1 MFRSIIVGYQLRN
14 AWWYTATSRSKT
26 RFART
31 KLGSLW
37 LGVSSL
43 LVTTILV
50 VVYGTVFQVE
60 NPKEYFTYLAIGLS
74 SWNYI
79 CASVTSAPDLF
90 DHNKDNIKNNNIN
103 PIFYALEEWSFQL
116 QTFIQI
122 AIVMIFA
129 IALVDPSA
137 LINILTLKWTIPF
150 INLALLMYWLPLL
163 ICIAGSKYRDLYQL
177 IPAVVQLLF
186 LITPVLYKKQ
196 SLGGFEW
203 IAQINPVFIVINPI
217 RESIIGKDA
226 TFITWSMVCVM
237 ILNVIGCIY
246 STIMLDR
253 TRYYLPTRL

>member
-14 AWWYTATSRSKT
+14 AWWYTASSRSRT

-60 NPKEYFTYLAIGLS
+60 SPREYFTYLALGLS

-79 CASVTSAPDLF
+79 SASITSAPDLF

-122 AIVMIFA
+122 AIVMTLA
-129 IALVDPSA
+129 IAIVNPST
-137 LINILTLKWTIPF
+137 LINILLFKWILPF
-150 INLALLMYWLPLL
+150 INLVLLMYWVPLL

-177 IPAVVQLLF
+177 IPAAVQLLF

-203 IAQINPVFIVINPI
+203 IAQINPVFIAINPL
-217 RESIIGKDA
+217 RESIIGSDA
-226 TFITWSMVCVM
+226 SFITWPMACVM
-237 ILNVIGCIY
+237 IINVIGCIY
-246 STIMLDR
+246 STIMLDK

>member
-14 AWWYTATSRSKT
+14 AWWYTASSRSRT

-60 NPKEYFTYLAIGLS
+60 SPREYFTYLALGLS

-79 CASVTSAPDLF
+79 SASIISAPDLF

-122 AIVMIFA
+122 AIVMTLA
-129 IALVDPSA
+129 IAIVNPSTM
-137 LINILTLKWTIPF
+137 INILLLKWILPF
-150 INLALLMYWLPLL
+150 INLVLLMYWVPLL

-177 IPAVVQLLF
+177 IPAAVQLLF

-203 IAQINPVFIVINPI
+203 IAQLNPVFIAINPL
-217 RESIIGKDA
+217 RESIIGNDA
-226 TFITWSMVCVM
+226 SFITWPIVCVM
-237 ILNVIGCIY
+237 IINVIGCVY
-246 STIMLDR
+246 STIMLDK